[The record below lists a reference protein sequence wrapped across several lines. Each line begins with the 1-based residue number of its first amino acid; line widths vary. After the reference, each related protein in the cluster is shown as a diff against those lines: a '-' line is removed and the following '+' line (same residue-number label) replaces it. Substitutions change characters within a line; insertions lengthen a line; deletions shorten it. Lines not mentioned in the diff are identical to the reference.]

1 MGKLRYVD
9 EVMTINGGA
18 IGELSQK
25 LYDTITGIQYGR
37 SNDPHGWTSVVPVR
51 RG

>member
-9 EVMTINGGA
+9 EVMTITGGQ

-25 LYDTITGIQYGR
+25 LFDAIPGIQPGR
-37 SNDPHGWTSVVPVR
+37 LEAPTGWRVTV
-51 RG
+51 